1 MNLFCT
7 HLKQVTTTNALSW
20 ISVISF
26 TLACSLPVNAQ
37 PIQIVNL
44 LELSGAGATVGT
56 NMKNGV
62 ELAIKEINASGGVLG
77 RKIEITTMDT
87 QTNPGV
93 AKGLAQK
100 AVDMDVYAVIGPIYS
115 GSIAV
120 SMAETRRAEIPNFT
134 GAAAAS
140 VTQQGNP
147 YIFRTNFTQSSSMP
161 KVAKYIKE
169 QLKANTV
176 DVIYINNDFGKGGRD
191 EFIKSAQLMGLR
203 IGADISTDQNQVDF
217 TAAVIKAKQSGGDV
231 LFAYTNEEESARL
244 ARELRKQGY
253 NKPIVGDTTIV
264 NQKVIELAGEAANGI
279 VGHVALTADAP
290 QAEVKSF
297 VAKFEKEYKFK
308 PDHNGLQGYMIPY
321 IIKSVTEKVGKVDR
335 KAFAAAMK
343 GAVLRVKDQPGLLLD
358 VRFDE
363 KGDPDRVSYL
373 VEIRGGKQIVET
385 ILPAAKPN

>member
-1 MNLFCT
+1 MKLFST
-7 HLKQVTTTNALSW
+7 HLKQFRKPKALTW
-20 ISVISF
+20 MSVIAFS
-26 TLACSLPVNAQ
+26 LACSLSANAQ

-62 ELAIKEINASGGVLG
+62 ELAIKEINASGGILG

-100 AVDMDVYAVIGPIYS
+100 AVDMEAYAVIGPIYS

-120 SMAETRRAEIPNFT
+120 SMSETRRAEIPNFT

-140 VTQQGNP
+140 ITQQGNP

-161 KVAKYIKE
+161 KVARYIKE

-191 EFIKSAQLMGLR
+191 EFIKSAQLMGLK

-264 NQKVIELAGEAANGI
+264 NQKVIELAGDAANGI

-321 IIKSVTEKVGKVDR
+321 IIKSVTEKVGRVDR

-358 VRFDE
+358 VRFDD

-385 ILPAAKPN
+385 ILPAAKPI

>member
-7 HLKQVTTTNALSW
+7 HLKQVRTTNALSW

-26 TLACSLPVNAQ
+26 TLACSLSVNAQ

-115 GSIAV
+115 GSIVV

>member
-1 MNLFCT
+1 MQKTITCFQA
-7 HLKQVTTTNALSW
+7 LKAPRALSW
-20 ISVISF
+20 LSAVVFAVVLSQSVQ
-26 TLACSLPVNAQ
+26 AQ

-56 NMKNGV
+56 NMKNGA
-62 ELAIKEINASGGVLG
+62 ELAIKEINASGGILG
-77 RKIEITTMDT
+77 RKIDVTTMDT

-115 GSIAV
+115 GSIVV

-161 KVAKYIKE
+161 KVVRYIKD
-169 QLKANTV
+169 QLKAKSV
-176 DVIYINNDFGKGGRD
+176 DLIYINNDFGKGGRD
-191 EFIKSAQLMGLR
+191 EFIKSAQALGLKL
-203 IGADISTDQNQVDF
+203 GADISTDQNQLDF
-217 TAAVIKAKQSGGDV
+217 SAAVIKAKQSGGDV

-244 ARELRKQGY
+244 VRELRKQGY
-253 NKPIVGDTTIV
+253 TKPIVGDTTIV
-264 NQKVIELAGEAANGI
+264 NQKVIELAGDAANGI

-321 IIKSVTEKVGKVDR
+321 IIKAVTEKIGKVDR

-343 GAVLRVKDQPGLLLD
+343 GAVLKVKDQPGLLLD
-358 VRFDE
+358 VHFDD

-373 VEIRGGKQIVET
+373 VEIKGGKQIVVST
-385 ILPAAKPN
+385 LPAASF

>member
-1 MNLFCT
+1 MKKLTTCFQTFSTPKAFRCLSAVVFALVCT
-7 HLKQVTTTNALSW
+7 QS
-20 ISVISF
+20 
-26 TLACSLPVNAQ
+26 VNAQ

-56 NMKNGV
+56 NMKNGA
-62 ELAIKEINASGGVLG
+62 ELAIKEINASGGILG
-77 RKIEITTMDT
+77 RKIDVTTMDT

-115 GSIAV
+115 GSIMV

-147 YIFRTNFTQSSSMP
+147 YIFRTNFTQASSMP
-161 KVAKYIKE
+161 KVVRYIKD
-169 QLKANTV
+169 QLKAKSV
-176 DVIYINNDFGKGGRD
+176 DLIYINNDFGKGGRD
-191 EFIKSAQLMGLR
+191 EFIKSAQALGLKM
-203 IGADISTDQNQVDF
+203 GADISTDQNQLDF
-217 TAAVIKAKQSGGDV
+217 SAAVIKAKQSGGDV

-244 ARELRKQGY
+244 VRELRKQGY

-264 NQKVIELAGEAANGI
+264 NQKVIELAGDAANGI

-321 IIKSVTEKVGKVDR
+321 IIKAVTEKIGKVDR

-343 GAVLRVKDQPGLLLD
+343 GAVLKVKDQPGLLLD
-358 VRFDE
+358 VHFDD

-373 VEIRGGKQIVET
+373 VEIKGGKQMVVST
-385 ILPAAKPN
+385 LPAAGSF